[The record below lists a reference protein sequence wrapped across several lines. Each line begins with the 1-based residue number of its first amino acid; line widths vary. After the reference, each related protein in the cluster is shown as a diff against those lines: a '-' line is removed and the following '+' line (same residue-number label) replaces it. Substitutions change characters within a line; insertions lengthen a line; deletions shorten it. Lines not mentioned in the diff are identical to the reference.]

1 MTAGLFKMRSV
12 VILGSDMLPSETTR
26 KLTRSNTEMSTVQ
39 ANRLLLTTPAY
50 TYRIS
55 KLVDLERYRAV
66 GRVENIKRDRFRTQS
81 GTTLQPGYD
90 IPRIDFTLFSFVR
103 FLYGK
108 REGSLKK

>member
-12 VILGSDMLPSETTR
+12 VILGSDLLPSETTR
-26 KLTRSNTEMSTVQ
+26 NLTRSNTEMSTVQ

-66 GRVENIKRDRFRTQS
+66 GRVENIN
-81 GTTLQPGYD
+81 GTVSELSQELPSNQVMTFQGSILRCFPLS
-90 IPRIDFTLFSFVR
+90 DFCTVR
-103 FLYGK
+103 G
-108 REGSLKK
+108 RVH